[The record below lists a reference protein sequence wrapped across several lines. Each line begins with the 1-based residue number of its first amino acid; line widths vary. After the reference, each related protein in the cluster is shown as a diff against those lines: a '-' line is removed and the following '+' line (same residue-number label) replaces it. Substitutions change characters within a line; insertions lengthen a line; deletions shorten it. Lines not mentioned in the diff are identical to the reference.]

1 DQQNNTTIKG
11 ILKGNRFDD
20 LAAYYGILVPIKQA
34 PFKIDFD
41 LNWAA
46 VPWQPDVA
54 SLNGNLSF
62 KLAKG
67 AIAQMGGG
75 GAGQLLRFISFD
87 ALLHK
92 LQLDFSDT
100 FSDDFAFDAIRGNA
114 NIKNGILNTDN
125 FYIDGLMADITI
137 HGKINLVRRD
147 MNLEAIITPEI
158 STTVSVATAFAVN
171 PLAGAAV
178 FAATRVLGPL
188 WSKISVI
195 RYRITG
201 SLEQPKID
209 ETLRQLKE
217 NQRDDK

>member
-1 DQQNNTTIKG
+1 
-11 ILKGNRFDD
+11 
-20 LAAYYGILVPIKQA
+20 
-34 PFKIDFD
+34 
-41 LNWAA
+41 
-46 VPWQPDVA
+46 
-54 SLNGNLSF
+54 
-62 KLAKG
+62 
-67 AIAQMGGG
+67 M
-75 GAGQLLRFISFD
+75 LRFISFD
-87 ALLHK
+87 ALLRK
-92 LQLDFSDT
+92 LPLDFSDT
-100 FSDDFAFDAIRGNA
+100 CSDDFAFDAIRGNA

-125 FYIDGLMADITI
+125 FHIDGLMADITI

-147 MNLEAIITPEI
+147 MKLEAIITPEI

-217 NQRDDK
+217 NQRDEK